1 MSLEEKKNDE
11 CIMCYGNDLSYDD
24 IKGEHV
30 CNDCGYVT
38 VDNVDRTDITQFIN
52 NEGMVDRKIGGNELG
67 TSIDESFKWRT
78 DYNGKKITSGNR
90 RQTNR
95 MRKQDNWSKPRTP
108 FRIHVGRRIDSEKMS
123 GSRVL
128 KATAKKIVGQTHD
141 KELHEKR
148 MNDPQMRAAM
158 ENANDGEEVK
168 STLNQTRHSQKTS
181 KDSIRNGDYTVRMVA
196 VASMHVAA
204 KMMGININTK
214 KLAAEFDV
222 DHDHVIT
229 ESKNIEKYLNIVW
242 EAESNLNSPDWRMPL
257 SPGLLRDRR
266 CWSENDIRNVID
278 NIRPELEAKYGR
290 LNASKMI
297 TRIWAMMEQARSHQ
311 FLAGENIRLVA
322 ASFTARSIRAVN
334 PKDRLKA
341 QIARWLG
348 IKHTRVK
355 RLERQYS
362 LLMDEIFDANND
374 VAHS

>member
-1 MSLEEKKNDE
+1 MSLGEKKDDE
-11 CIMCYGNDLSYDD
+11 CIVCYGNDLGYDD

-30 CNDCGYVT
+30 CNDCGHVT
-38 VDNVDRTDITQFIN
+38 VENVDRTDITQFIN

-67 TSIDESFKWRT
+67 SSISESFKWRT
-78 DYNGKKITSGNR
+78 DYNGKTISTTNR

-95 MRKQDNWSKPRTP
+95 MKKQANWSKPRTP
-108 FRIHVGRRIDSEKMS
+108 FRIHVGRCIDSEKMS
-123 GSRVL
+123 GSRIL

-148 MNDPQMRAAM
+148 INDPQMRAAM
-158 ENANDGEEVK
+158 EKANNGEEVK
-168 STLNQTRHSQKTS
+168 SPLNQTRHSQKTS

-204 KMMGININTK
+204 KMMGMNINTK

-242 EAESNLNSPDWRMPL
+242 EAESILNSPDWRMPL

-266 CWSENDIRNVID
+266 CWSETDIHSVIDDIRS
-278 NIRPELEAKYGR
+278 ELEAKYGR
-290 LNASKMI
+290 INASKMI

-322 ASFTARSIRAVN
+322 AGFTARSVQAMN
-334 PKDRLKA
+334 PKDRLKE
-341 QIARWLG
+341 QIATWLG
-348 IKHTRVK
+348 ITRIRVN
-355 RLERQYS
+355 RLEKQYS
-362 LLMDEIFDANND
+362 MLMDEIFNANND

>member
-1 MSLEEKKNDE
+1 MSLDEKKNDE
-11 CIMCYGNDLSYDD
+11 CIVCYGNNLGYDD
-24 IKGEHV
+24 LKGEHV
-30 CNDCGYVT
+30 CNDCGHVT
-38 VDNVDRTDITQFIN
+38 VENVDRTDITQFIN
-52 NEGMVDRKIGGNELG
+52 NEGRVDRNIGGKELG
-67 TSIDESFKWRT
+67 TSIPESFKWRT
-78 DYNGKKITSGNR
+78 DYNGKTISTNNR

-108 FRIHVGRRIDSEKMS
+108 FRIHVGRCIDSEKMS
-123 GSRVL
+123 GSRIL
-128 KATAKKIVGQTHD
+128 KATAKNIVGQTHD

-148 MNDPQMRAAM
+148 MSDPQMRAAM
-158 ENANDGEEVK
+158 ENANNGEEVP
-168 STLNQTRHSQKTS
+168 SPLNQTRHSQKTS

-204 KMMGININTK
+204 KMMGMNINTK

-266 CWSENDIRNVID
+266 CWSEADIRGVID
-278 NIRPELEAKYGR
+278 DIRPELEAKYGR

-322 ASFTARSIRAVN
+322 AGFTNRSVKAMS
-334 PKDRLKA
+334 PKDRVKA
-341 QIARWLG
+341 TIATWLG
-348 IKHTRVK
+348 IKHNRVK
-355 RLERQYS
+355 RLEKQYS
-362 LLMDEIFDANND
+362 LLMDDIFDANND
-374 VAHS
+374 VAYS

>member
-1 MSLEEKKNDE
+1 MSLDEKKDDE
-11 CIMCYGNDLSYDD
+11 CIVCYGNDLGYDD
-24 IKGEHV
+24 IKGEYV
-30 CNDCGYVT
+30 CNDCGHVT
-38 VDNVDRTDITQFIN
+38 VENVDRTDITQFIN

-67 TSIDESFKWRT
+67 SSISESFKWRT
-78 DYNGKKITSGNR
+78 DFNGKTISTMNR

-95 MRKQDNWSKPRTP
+95 MKKQENWSKPRTP
-108 FRIHVGRRIDSEKMS
+108 FRIYVGRCIDSEKMS
-123 GSRVL
+123 GSRIL

-158 ENANDGEEVK
+158 EGANNGEEVK
-168 STLNQTRHSQKTS
+168 SPLNQTRHSQKTN

-204 KMMGININTK
+204 KMIGMNINTK

-242 EAESNLNSPDWRMPL
+242 EAESILNSPEWRMPL
-257 SPGLLRDRR
+257 SPGLVRDRR
-266 CWSENDIRNVID
+266 CWSETDIHCVID
-278 NIRPELEAKYGR
+278 DIRPELEAKYGR
-290 LNASKMI
+290 FNASKMI

-322 ASFTARSIRAVN
+322 AGFTARSVKAIN
-334 PKDRLKA
+334 QKHRLKS

-348 IKHTRVK
+348 IKLNRVK

-374 VAHS
+374 FAYS

>member
-1 MSLEEKKNDE
+1 M
-11 CIMCYGNDLSYDD
+11 
-24 IKGEHV
+24 
-30 CNDCGYVT
+30 
-38 VDNVDRTDITQFIN
+38 
-52 NEGMVDRKIGGNELG
+52 
-67 TSIDESFKWRT
+67 
-78 DYNGKKITSGNR
+78 
-90 RQTNR
+90 
-95 MRKQDNWSKPRTP
+95 
-108 FRIHVGRRIDSEKMS
+108 
-123 GSRVL
+123 
-128 KATAKKIVGQTHD
+128 
-141 KELHEKR
+141 R

-229 ESKNIEKYLNIVW
+229 ESKNIVKYLNIVW
-242 EAESNLNSPDWRMPL
+242 EAESNLKSPDWRMPL

-334 PKDRLKA
+334 PKDRLKEK
-341 QIARWLG
+341 IARWLG

-355 RLERQYS
+355 RLEKQYS